1 MDQNEE
7 FQEEGFDLES
17 ILNEFRDPAQE
28 PPKALEDDA
37 PPAQESPAAEESAPV
52 EPVPPENL
60 AAPPAPV
67 PDLEETLLHIPSP
80 AAGETPA
87 AVPAGDTIR
96 FDPIPASSPAQ
107 QPSEAPKAEPA
118 FETEETFIP
127 APAVFTPKSRLREL
141 KKKLV
146 SGPEKR
152 YYALSEHGVGKLQ
165 LAIFVNLVI
174 VVLCGGAAAMFS
186 LGALPESRLKLVIF
200 SQVLSTLLSGLLGCQ
215 LMLDAIGDLFTK
227 GRFSVNTLLVV
238 TFGVCV
244 ADGVLCLQ
252 EGRIPCCAAFSLEMT
267 MALWARYERRSTEL
281 SELDTM
287 RKAVRL
293 HGLVK
298 TGDFYQGKPGLQQ
311 VEGEVEDFMD
321 TYQEPSAPERLQN
334 TYALMALLASIGIA
348 VVAYLGHGASL
359 CLQALSTSLL
369 AAVPATFFIAI
380 DRPKAVLEQRLHMV
394 GTVLCGWKGVKALS
408 GKAVYPISDRDLFPQ
423 GSTKLNGVKFYSGQ
437 DPDTVVSLTTSL
449 LTTAGGT
456 LLPVFQQLLKNRGG
470 SLHSVQD
477 FREYEEGGI
486 GGVVCGH
493 AVLLGSQ
500 SFLQTMGVEIPEGT
514 MVSQAVYAALDGRLA
529 AVYAISYAKMR
540 SAAAGLVTLC
550 GYRRLT
556 PVVLCTDFVLTESFI
571 REKFDLK
578 SRRIAFPSQEERTE
592 MLKKQPEADAQV
604 LALVTREELIS
615 AAYAVTGS
623 RALRTSTNLGMA
635 IHLIGGIVG
644 LLTMLVLTILGSTEL
659 LTPINVLLYQLIWSV
674 PGLLVTEWTRTV

>member
-7 FQEEGFDLES
+7 FQGEEFDLES

-28 PPKALEDDA
+28 PPKAPEEEA
-37 PPAQESPAAEESAPV
+37 PQESPA
-52 EPVPPENL
+52 
-60 AAPPAPV
+60 PPAEAPAPAVSPEDPAALQEPADV
-67 PDLEETLLHIPSP
+67 PELEETLLHIPSP
-80 AAGETPA
+80 AGEAPA
-87 AVPAGDTIR
+87 AVPEGATIR
-96 FDPIPASSPAQ
+96 FDPIPDSPPAQ
-107 QPSEAPKAEPA
+107 QPADVPPAEPA

-174 VVLCGGAAAMFS
+174 VLLCGGTAAMYA
-186 LGALPESRLKLVIF
+186 LGVLPESRLKLVIF

-215 LMLDAIGDLFTK
+215 LMLDAVGDLFTK
-227 GRFSVNTLLVV
+227 GRFSVNTLLII
-238 TFGVCV
+238 TFGVCL
-244 ADGVLCLQ
+244 ADGVLCLR

-321 TYQEPSAPERLQN
+321 TYQAPSAPEKLQN
-334 TYALMALLASIGIA
+334 TYAFIALLASIGIA
-348 VVAYLGHGASL
+348 AVAYLGYGTSL
-359 CLQALSTSLL
+359 GLQVLSTSLL

-408 GKAVYPISDRDLFPQ
+408 GRAVYPISDRDLFPQ

-477 FREYEEGGI
+477 FREYEDGGI

-493 AVLLGSQ
+493 AMLLGSQ
-500 SFLQTMGVEIPEGT
+500 SFLQSMGVEIPEGT

-556 PVVLCTDFVLTESFI
+556 PVVLCSDFVLTEAFI

-578 SRRIAFPSQEERTE
+578 SRRIAFPSQEERSE

-615 AAYAVTGS
+615 AAYAVTGA

-635 IHLIGGIVG
+635 IHLIGGVVG
-644 LLTMLVLTILGSTEL
+644 LLIMLVLAILGSTEL
-659 LTPINVLLYQLIWSV
+659 LTPINVLLYQLIWAV